1 MNRQRDAHLDV
12 ADAVRITAVQ
22 DDAVAGNL
30 LVLLQIKDV
39 SHPQLGGR
47 DLNHHVAPEHLH
59 LGAVRL
65 LPVRKAQH
73 ANLVRFRS
81 LDIIA
86 GFSGGRH
93 GEDEYQR
100 EPRRPRIVH
109 RDGVEQLR
117 HHPQRLTT
125 TCRIAIMRK

>member
-22 DDAVAGNL
+22 NDAVAGNL

-39 SHPQLGGR
+39 SHPQFGGC
-47 DLNHHVAPEHLH
+47 DFNHHVAPEYLH

-65 LPVRKAQH
+65 LPVRETQH

-81 LDIIA
+81 LDVIA
-86 GFSGGRH
+86 GFSGGVVH
-93 GEDEYQR
+93 GLFTEMVLNSYDITR
-100 EPRRPRIVH
+100 NALPLL
-109 RDGVEQLR
+109 VESQS
-117 HHPQRLTT
+117 
-125 TCRIAIMRK
+125 

>member
-65 LPVRKAQH
+65 LPVREAQH

-81 LDIIA
+81 LDVIA
-86 GFSGGRH
+86 GFSGCRH

-117 HHPQRLTT
+117 HHPQRLID